1 MMKSHLFLIPYNRE
15 GQEDHN
21 TINNFPNPL
30 QHKQNISSIV
40 HTTTFSL
47 FPFHYNIKCYG
58 IYNSLVKDLFLFL
71 ILGGGETHL
80 SLSLVVHHLLHKS
93 AGISLQVCQLKY
105 KSRNI
110 FIIPAIITFPETPP
124 PKIPSL
130 KTSTDHL
137 VEDIYKHL
145 YEHFLIKVPY

>member
-1 MMKSHLFLIPYNRE
+1 MSIMKKSQLFLIPYNRE

-58 IYNSLVKDLFLFL
+58 IYNSLVEDLFLFL
-71 ILGGGETHL
+71 ILRGGETHL

-105 KSRNI
+105 KIR
-110 FIIPAIITFPETPP
+110 
-124 PKIPSL
+124 
-130 KTSTDHL
+130 
-137 VEDIYKHL
+137 VHL
-145 YEHFLIKVPY
+145 YNPCNFHIPLKKKPQKSLP